1 MRDKSTKYGS
11 SKSSTMGF
19 ESTGVPLY
27 YQLQSILLE
36 KIHSGTLPDGG
47 RFPTEAELVKEYGVS
62 RITVREALRTIEE
75 LGLIRREV
83 GRGTFVTDHR
93 PFTGS
98 LKLEG
103 SMNELISLG
112 VATTIKVLRVTTV
125 KASEEVAELLRI
137 KPGSLVS
144 RCTRVRFHNND
155 AFSHVVIDLP
165 YELGQQL
172 TTADWKRPVSRV
184 LQEKLKIDLIEAQQ
198 NIRAS
203 LADAELARRLGT
215 RIGAAL
221 LAVDRLVLTH
231 GRRPV
236 ERVVT
241 HYRSDVFCFKVHLH
255 RDDPDDGWKLKNKNT
270 KKNNGTSEWH

>member
-1 MRDKSTKYGS
+1 MRERNANLNTAKPPTP
-11 SKSSTMGF
+11 TF
-19 ESTGVPLY
+19 ESKGVPLY
-27 YQLQSILLE
+27 YQLQNILLE
-36 KIHSGTLPDGG
+36 KIHSGVLPDGG

-62 RITVREALRTIEE
+62 RITVREALRMLEE

-83 GRGTFVTDHR
+83 GRGTFVTEHR

-112 VATTIKVLRVTTV
+112 VATTIKVLRVTTTKV
-125 KASEEVAELLRI
+125 SEEEADMLRI
-137 KPGSLVS
+137 KPGSLIS
-144 RCTRVRFHNND
+144 RCTRVRFHNHEP
-155 AFSHVVIDLP
+155 FSHVVIDLP
-165 YELGQQL
+165 YEIGQQL
-172 TTADWKRPVSRV
+172 TKADWKRPVSQV
-184 LQEKLKIDLIEAQQ
+184 LQEKLKIDLLEAQQ

-221 LAVDRLVLTH
+221 LAVDRLVFTH

-255 RDDPDDGWKLKNKNT
+255 RDNPDGGWTFHNKKT
-270 KKNNGTSEWH
+270 RKSNGSDEGH